1 MFADERM
8 LARRGTGCSAQP
20 VSVDALLS
28 LVTWVTLDSY
38 LTSVRLEICKA
49 AQIETSRSDGA
60 WSDLPHSSMLLEEV
74 ESVSIILAF
83 PAEVLSDSHLSP
95 SQC

>member
-1 MFADERM
+1 MGYF
-8 LARRGTGCSAQP
+8 GQ
-20 VSVDALLS
+20 LLD
-28 LVTWVTLDSY
+28 LCEIRDK
-38 LTSVRLEICKA
+38 ICKA